1 MESCHRCGVG
11 WAAEH
16 RSAEEGSRAQK
27 LTQGWWA
34 LASVGRRMCGWGRS
48 DRRSAGR
55 PGGEAVRCSTAELRE
70 GQSSRVPKEW
80 LFGALG
86 LETVAL
92 DTHSPHQMPDESLAT
107 LSQELAVA
115 GWECE
120 APGGASSCQS
130 GRHGC
135 PHLNEHWADHRNT
148 DLR

>member
-1 MESCHRCGVG
+1 VESCHRCGVG
-11 WAAEH
+11 WAAER
-16 RSAEEGSRAQK
+16 RSAEEGSRAQRR
-27 LTQGWWA
+27 TRGWWA
-34 LASVGRRMCGWGRS
+34 LASVERRMCGWGRS
-48 DRRSAGR
+48 GRRSVER
-55 PGGEAVRCSTAELRE
+55 PGEEAVRCSTAEMRE
-70 GQSSRVPKEW
+70 GQSSRVPRGW
-80 LFGALG
+80 LFAALG

-92 DTHSPHQMPDESLAT
+92 DTHSLDQMLDESPVT

-135 PHLNEHWADHRNT
+135 PHLSEHWADHRNT